1 MKTFKKILTAF
12 FSLALITGLTFNAPF
27 ISNAEESGEV
37 YYAQNGLVK
46 YLGEGGNSFYSLG
59 PACGYNQNITVYYL
73 VEKRMVDLKTS
84 YGFCGNAYGDPEYDS
99 KKENY
104 AWDNLE
110 FDIYGRNDRKV
121 ADWGDGSEAEI
132 HEITVNIM
140 AGEYS
145 FFYSDGVRGYGIGFT
160 PLLDNFEPVENMES
174 EKDLWFTVEEG
185 KNHRIYAI
193 FYNTRVDEDEDFY
206 DENIDDFAN
215 WAVENERSLLEKE
228 GYYDSHQGNTETIE
242 VSAGSG
248 IQEVVEEIASV
259 ENTAVVTVEENA
271 EIKESVYEPATKAE
285 SKFKVPSL
293 VYGVIGAVGVGLLV
307 FFIIRKRR

>member
-12 FSLALITGLTFNAPF
+12 FSLTLITGLAFGTPF
-27 ISNAEESGEV
+27 VSNAEESDEV

-46 YLGEGGNSFYSLG
+46 YSGEGGSSFYSLG

-84 YGFCGNAYGDPEYDS
+84 YGFCGNAYNDPEYDS
-99 KKENY
+99 KKENC

-121 ADWGDGSEAEI
+121 ADWGDGSKAEI

-145 FFYSDGVRGYGIGFT
+145 FFYSDGIRGYGIGFT

-185 KNHRIYAI
+185 KNHRVYAI
-193 FYNTRVDEDEDFY
+193 FYNTRADEDEDFY
-206 DENIDDFAN
+206 NENIDDFTE

-242 VSAGSG
+242 VSMDR
-248 IQEVVEEIASV
+248 EVQDAIEEIASV
-259 ENTAVVTVEENA
+259 ENTTVVTVEENA
-271 EIKESVYEPATKAE
+271 EIKDSLREPVTKTE
-285 SKFKVPSL
+285 SKPKIPPF
-293 VYGVIGAVGVGLLV
+293 VYGIAGIGIVGLLV
-307 FFIIRKRR
+307 FFIVKKRR